1 MQTVIRRG
9 DRGERVRDVQA
20 RLLHLGF
27 HLDQREAEEGDFGPS
42 TEATL
47 RAFQQERGL
56 LVDGVL
62 GPDTWHELVEAG
74 YALGDRVL
82 YLRNPLFRGD
92 DVRALQRRLNVL
104 GFDPGREDGIFG
116 EQTAQ
121 AVREFQLNVG
131 LRSDGI
137 VGPTTTQALDRLLAA
152 PVTTHGRTSVRETET
167 LRAGAGSLA
176 GRTIAVDAGHGP
188 DDPGAV
194 GPSGLRESDATF
206 RLAALLL
213 EELRARGAAPLALRG
228 EDEDPG
234 PSDRAAR
241 ANEARAEVLVSL
253 HLNSHEDPAAEGSS
267 SYYFGRL
274 GATSVAGHA
283 LADLIQE
290 ELTAGTG
297 LRDGRSHPKAFAI
310 LRETRMPAVQVEP
323 CIVTNPKEEQLLGE
337 EPFLREVARSIAT
350 AVERYF
356 AGRSRAERGEADA
369 PAEHSA
375 TL

>member
-1 MQTVIRRG
+1 M
-9 DRGERVRDVQA
+9 E
-20 RLLHLGF
+20 
-27 HLDQREAEEGDFGPS
+27 QREAEEGDFGPS

-56 LVDGVL
+56 LVDGVV

-74 YALGDRVL
+74 YALGDRVI
-82 YLRNPLFRGD
+82 YLRQPLFRGD

-121 AVREFQLNVG
+121 AARDFQLNVG
-131 LRSDGI
+131 LRPDGI

-152 PVTTHGRTSVRETET
+152 PVTPHGRTSVRETET
-167 LRAGAGSLA
+167 LRAGAGSLE

-188 DDPGAV
+188 SDPGAV
-194 GPSGLRESDATF
+194 GPRGARESDVTF
-206 RLAALLL
+206 ELAERLV
-213 EELRARGAAPLALRG
+213 EELRRRGARPLPLRG
-228 EDEDPG
+228 KDEDPD
-234 PSDRAAR
+234 PSERAAR
-241 ANEARAEVLVSL
+241 ANEAGAEALISL
-253 HLNSHEDPAAEGSS
+253 HLNSHEDASAEGSS

-283 LADLIQE
+283 LADLVQD
-290 ELTAGTG
+290 ELTSGTG

-323 CIVTNPKEEQLLGE
+323 CFITNPKEEQLLGE
-337 EPFLREVARSIAT
+337 EPFLSEVARSIAT

-356 AGRSRAERGEADA
+356 AGRSLAEHAGTA
-369 PAEHSA
+369 PAAGEQGA